1 MKFKEIWER
10 ILDFFGLSNTQKEGY
25 YEEVDD
31 ERVVSIYRKKQGFSI
46 MIYHP
51 ESFNEVQNLV
61 DEIKAKKPI
70 ILNLE
75 ELDRELARRIID
87 FMSGA
92 VYGIGGNI
100 QKVAEHIFV
109 FTPHNIDID
118 SGVLKEDRSLFS

>member
-1 MKFKEIWER
+1 MRFKEIWEQ
-10 ILDFFGLSNTQKEGY
+10 IFDFFGLANSQ
-25 YEEVDD
+25 EEEYCEEFND
-31 ERVVSIYRKKQGFSI
+31 ERVISIYRKKHGFSI

-70 ILNLE
+70 ILNFE

-92 VYGIGGNI
+92 VYGIGGNV
-100 QKVAEHIFV
+100 QKVAEQIFV

-118 SGVLKEDRSLFS
+118 NGALKESRSLFS